1 MAKFKLIKLKN
12 LTPIHIGT
20 GKENYDFSSDELKS
34 DTISATLAALRAM
47 HGGTE
52 DLEGFMKSFTIS
64 SAFPFWKDSLFLP
77 KVIGKIEVLVEG
89 KEEYQS
95 RKELKKIK
103 YIESSIWN
111 EVVRGNP
118 IIVSDKQLQKEF
130 LISLSDNFRTVSKS
144 AVHQRVTIPRGDAG
158 KTEPFFFEWKFFDP
172 DAGLFCIVDAKD
184 EVFNEILELFKELG
198 HIGFGTDKNIGG
210 GKFEI
215 ETNEISLPE
224 IKDATHQ
231 MLLSL
236 YIPNEDEMKS
246 LNLQDS
252 KYEITQ
258 RGGFMAGSSLDN
270 FRHLR
275 KKSIYM
281 FNVGSCFATTNTLTG
296 KIVNLQ
302 PDWNDDNMHPV
313 FRSGKP
319 FYLPVKLRNNE

>member
-1 MAKFKLIKLKN
+1 MAKFKIIKLKN

-34 DTISATLAALRAM
+34 DTISATLAAMRAM
-47 HGGTE
+47 QGKTE
-52 DLEGFMKSFTIS
+52 NLEEFMKSFTIS
-64 SAFPFWKDSLFLP
+64 SAFPFWQDSLFLP
-77 KVIGKIEVLVEG
+77 KVIGKIEVIVAG

-103 YIESSIWN
+103 YIESSLWN
-111 EVVRGNP
+111 EIVGGNS
-118 IIVSDKQLQKEF
+118 IIVSGEQLQKEF
-130 LISLSDNFRTVSKS
+130 LISLNDKFKTVSKT
-144 AVHQRVTIPRGDAG
+144 AVHQRVTIPRGDTG
-158 KTEPFFFEWKFFDP
+158 KTDPFFFEWKFFDP
-172 DAGLFCIVDAKD
+172 NAGLFCIVDAKD
-184 EVFNEILELFKELG
+184 EVLNEILELFTELG

-215 ETNEISLPE
+215 EVGEITLPE

-236 YIPNEDEMKS
+236 YIPNEDEMK
-246 LNLQDS
+246 NLKLQES
-252 KYEITQ
+252 KYEITL
-258 RGGFMAGSSLDN
+258 RGGFMAGSSLNN

-281 FNVGSCFATTNTLTG
+281 FNVGSCFATTNKLTG
-296 KIVNLQ
+296 KTVNLQ

-313 FRSGKP
+313 YRSGKP
-319 FYLPVKLRNNE
+319 FYLPVKIKEL

>member
-1 MAKFKLIKLKN
+1 MAKFKIIKLKN

-34 DTISATLAALRAM
+34 DTISATLAAMRVM

-52 DLEGFMKSFTIS
+52 DLEEFMNSFTIS
-64 SAFPFWKDSLFLP
+64 SAFPFWKDSMFLP
-77 KVIGKIEVLVEG
+77 KIIGKIEVVVAG

-103 YIESSIWN
+103 YIESSLWN
-111 EVVRGNP
+111 EIICGNQ
-118 IIVSDKQLQKEF
+118 ITVSEEQLQKEF
-130 LISLSDNFRTVSKS
+130 LISLSDKFKTVSKS
-144 AVHQRVTIPRGDAG
+144 VVHQRVTIPRGDAG
-158 KTEPFFFEWKFFDP
+158 KTEPFFFEWKFYHP

-198 HIGFGTDKNIGG
+198 YIGFGTDKNIGG

-215 ETNEISLPE
+215 EIGEITLPE

-236 YIPNEDEMKS
+236 YIPNEDEMKN
-246 LNLQDS
+246 LNLQES
-252 KYEITQ
+252 KYEITL

-281 FNVGSCFATTNTLTG
+281 FNAGSVFNTTAKLNG
-296 KIVNLQ
+296 KVVNLQ
-302 PDWNDDNMHPV
+302 PDWSDDNMHAV
-313 FRSGKP
+313 YRSGKP
-319 FYLPVKLRNNE
+319 FYLPVKIKEL